1 LIKSQLLYQLSYGE
15 FLSRQRYKKIIKFA
29 EMIEK
34 EHKDDSALRV
44 NKGIDQ
50 PSALNPEAAR
60 KFRDSIP
67 KELDAAAY
75 VEGIREGKR
84 SLLSK
89 AITLVESSLPRHQ
102 ELAQQIIGACVPL
115 SGKSVRVGITG
126 VPGVG
131 KSTFIESLGK
141 FLTAQGNKIAVLAI
155 DPSSQRT
162 KGSILGDKT
171 RMEDLANDP
180 NAFIRPSSSKGT
192 LGGVARNTRES
203 IILCEAAGFNIIF
216 VETVGVGQ
224 SETAVHSMV
233 DFFLLLML
241 AGAGDELQGIKRGIM
256 EMADAIVI
264 NKADGDNIRK
274 AELAA
279 MEYKNALHLFPPAL
293 SGWIPRVM
301 TASSVEGKSIPETWK
316 MVEKFIETT
325 KSSGYFEVRRKEQA
339 LQAFTDTVEETIRQ
353 KFYHNTVISKQLS
366 SIQQEILSGRI
377 SPYAAARKL
386 IETYLGK

>member
-1 LIKSQLLYQLSYGE
+1 
-15 FLSRQRYKKIIKFA
+15 
-29 EMIEK
+29 MIEK
-34 EHKDDSALRV
+34 EHSDDSALRV
-44 NKGIDQ
+44 NEGIDQ
-50 PSALNPEAAR
+50 PSAMNPEAAR
-60 KFRDSIP
+60 KFRDSLP
-67 KELDAAAY
+67 GDMDAAAY
-75 VEGIREGKR
+75 IAGIREGNR

-102 ELAQQIIGACVPL
+102 ALAQEIIAACVPL
-115 SGKSVRVGITG
+115 AGKSIRVGITG

-131 KSTFIESLGK
+131 KSTFIETLGK
-141 FLTAQGNKIAVLAI
+141 HLTGNGNRIAVLAI

-180 NAFIRPSSSKGT
+180 CAFIRPSSSKGS

-203 IILCEAAGFNIIF
+203 IILCEAAGYNIIF

-264 NKADGDNIRK
+264 NKADGDNIPK
-274 AELAA
+274 AQLAA
-279 MEYKNALHLFPPAL
+279 MEYKNALHLFPASS
-293 SGWIPRVM
+293 SGWIPMVL
-301 TASSVEGKSIPETWK
+301 TASSTDGNGITETWK
-316 MVEKFIETT
+316 MIEKYIEM
-325 KSSGYFEVRRKEQA
+325 SQSNGYFEKRRKEQS
-339 LQAFTDTVEETIRQ
+339 LQAFRDTVEETIRM
-353 KFYHNTVISKQLS
+353 KFYHNP
-366 SIQQEILSGRI
+366 SITAMLDSLQKDILSGKI
-377 SPYAAARKL
+377 SPYAAAQKL
-386 IETYLGK
+386 TGEV